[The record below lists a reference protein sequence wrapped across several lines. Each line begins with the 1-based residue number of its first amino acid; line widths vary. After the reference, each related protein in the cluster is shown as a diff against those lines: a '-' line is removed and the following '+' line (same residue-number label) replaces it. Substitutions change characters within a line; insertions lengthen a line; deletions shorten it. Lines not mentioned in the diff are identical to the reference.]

1 MELTKGSIV
10 ICYNND
16 YMTDI
21 LTIGKEYKVEEILDE
36 DLMRVVGVS
45 EPVFIWRFINPDTL
59 PSNHS

>member
-21 LTIGKEYKVEEILDE
+21 LTIGKEYEVEEILDE

-45 EPVFIWRFINPDTL
+45 DPVFIWRFRDPN
-59 PSNHS
+59 SV